1 MACGIWSFIL
11 HDVVSHEVPGAG
23 DPGEEY
29 EQPGQVCQA
38 QVCQADEAG
47 NWDGSNL

>member
-1 MACGIWSFIL
+1 MMLFRMKFLALVIL
-11 HDVVSHEVPGAG
+11 AKSMSNRVTFVKR
-23 DPGEEY
+23 
-29 EQPGQVCQA
+29 VCQA